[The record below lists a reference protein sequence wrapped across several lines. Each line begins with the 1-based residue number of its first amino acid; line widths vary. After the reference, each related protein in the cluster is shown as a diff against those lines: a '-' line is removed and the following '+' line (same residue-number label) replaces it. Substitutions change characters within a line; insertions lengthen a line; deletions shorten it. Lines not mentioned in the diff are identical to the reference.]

1 VSRRE
6 RTEAR
11 FTGLMVEIGPELL
24 NYFERRVG
32 EGGADLLS
40 ELTSHSMIPVS
51 GSGVAAPISERPL
64 VPSAACSDR
73 SDASPH
79 PGEFASSFDLSLEQ
93 PEVSASAATAEPSRA
108 VRTAEW
114 ACRVVRARSMA
125 GRLKNGMLRS

>member
-32 EGGADLLS
+32 ELS